1 VYKAA
6 KGVKKAGQKRGDDV
20 KTIIEKAGRPT

>member
-6 KGVKKAGQKRGDDV
+6 IEVKKAGQKMGDDV
-20 KTIIEKAGRPT
+20 KTIIEKAGRST

>member
-6 KGVKKAGQKRGDDV
+6 KEGEEAEQKRGNDV